1 MRTTLNQFKNQIFLG
16 TIIVGLFCE
25 VISLFFLGWNPNFAY
40 GLLLGTAISIVNFNV
55 MEFYLH
61 KTLINSNRWMF
72 FLGYMNRLL
81 IFGVSFYVA
90 IKVGILSGIGAIIGF
105 MTLKIAIFYIHG
117 IRAKFSTGRIV
128 REEPEEVQPKKH
140 WYDDQE

>member
-1 MRTTLNQFKNQIFLG
+1 MKTTLNQFKNQIFLG

-25 VISLFFLGWNPNFAY
+25 VISLFFLGWNPKFAY
-40 GLLLGTAISIVNFNV
+40 GLLLGTAISIVNFNL

-90 IKVGILSGIGAIIGF
+90 IKVGILSGLGAIIGF

-128 REEPEEVQPKKH
+128 REEPEELQPKNH